1 MLHQILRSSSRS
13 ARAFSTT
20 NMTLA
25 AKPTVKPASPDFS
38 SGPCKKR
45 PGWSLDQLSNGAYGR
60 SHRSA
65 IGKEKLKKCIDD
77 SRRILGVPDD
87 YYLGIVPVRCY
98 LFYIYLQ
105 LILRTCP
112 RVLFVPSCFFLL
124 FFVVVTFLILFFSL
138 FSFHFFHFFHIFLPS
153 HRVCLATTL
162 LLLPPPPTTTT
173 TTTGE

>member
-1 MLHQILRSSSRS
+1 MLHHILRSSSRS
-13 ARAFSTT
+13 TRAFSTT

-87 YYLGIVPVRCY
+87 YYLGIVPVRVY
-98 LFYIYLQ
+98 FILPLS
-105 LILRTCP
+105 LILRNMSSM
-112 RVLFVPSCFFLL
+112 LFLSILFFFYFLIL
-124 FFVVVTFLILFFSL
+124 FFVVVTI
-138 FSFHFFHFFHIFLPS
+138 
-153 HRVCLATTL
+153 
-162 LLLPPPPTTTT
+162 
-173 TTTGE
+173 

>member
-1 MLHQILRSSSRS
+1 
-13 ARAFSTT
+13 
-20 NMTLA
+20 MTLA

-87 YYLGIVPVRCY
+87 YYLGIVPVRVI
-98 LFYIYLQ
+98 LFYLY
-105 LILRTCP
+105 R
-112 RVLFVPSCFFLL
+112 
-124 FFVVVTFLILFFSL
+124 
-138 FSFHFFHFFHIFLPS
+138 
-153 HRVCLATTL
+153 
-162 LLLPPPPTTTT
+162 
-173 TTTGE
+173 